1 MTSTQDRER
10 GLVKASEVFT
20 RQRQKDA
27 LASVLN
33 RPLRADREAV
43 SAAFSKWVRVTMF
56 QLSAVSEA
64 KADEANQLVQR
75 QIEDDRMAFHQ
86 RENVLEESKRTI
98 EGELE
103 ESKAIESHLRSQ
115 LSQLHDEKEKLTEQ
129 VSALKTTASSN
140 GNGKSYR
147 FLPTDDQME
156 KRASLLADRESEVK
170 RQELDLHLR
179 EQKVDGRERQGASQS
194 EELEGAHGRFRKLA
208 DQLRKKERDLEW
220 REANLTSELSK
231 CENTQSRLQKL
242 AIQLQQKAEQLS
254 HDRLL
259 TTRRM
264 EECDA
269 LESQLQQWQTQLE
282 EPKAGHQE

>member
-1 MTSTQDRER
+1 MASMQDRER
-10 GLVKASEVFT
+10 KLEEATEVFT

-56 QLSAVSEA
+56 QLSSASDA
-64 KADEANQLVQR
+64 KADEANQFLQR

-86 RENVLEESKRTI
+86 RETVLEESKRTI
-98 EGELE
+98 ESQLE
-103 ESKAIESHLRSQ
+103 ESKEIESHLRSQ
-115 LSQLHDEKEKLTEQ
+115 LSRLHDEKEKLTEQ
-129 VSALKTTASSN
+129 GSALKVTAGSI
-140 GNGKSYR
+140 GNGKSDQI
-147 FLPTDDQME
+147 LPTDDQMK

-170 RQELDLHLR
+170 RQELALQLR
-179 EQKVDGRERQGASQS
+179 EQKVDGGERQGFAQS
-194 EELEGAHGRFRKLA
+194 EELENAHGRFRKLA
-208 DQLRKKERDLEW
+208 DQLRQKERDLEW

-254 HDRLL
+254 HDRSL
-259 TTRRM
+259 TARRM

-282 EPKAGHQE
+282 VPKSGRDE

>member
-1 MTSTQDRER
+1 MQDRER
-10 GLVKASEVFT
+10 RLEKATEIFT
-20 RQRQKDA
+20 HQRQKDA

-56 QLSAVSEA
+56 QLSDVSEA
-64 KADEANQLVQR
+64 KADEANQVLQR

-86 RENVLEESKRTI
+86 RETILEESKRTI
-98 EGELE
+98 ETQLE
-103 ESKAIESHLRSQ
+103 ESKGIESDLHCQLLRLQ
-115 LSQLHDEKEKLTEQ
+115 DEKEKLTEQ
-129 VSALKTTASSN
+129 VSVLKITAGSSAKGISN
-140 GNGKSYR
+140 R
-147 FLPTDDQME
+147 FLPTDDQMS
-156 KRASLLADRESEVK
+156 KRVSLLADRESEVK
-170 RQELDLHLR
+170 RQELALHLR
-179 EQKVDGRERQGASQS
+179 EQNIDGRGKGRQDAAQS
-194 EELEGAHGRFRKLA
+194 EELEDANGRFRKLA
-208 DQLRKKERDLEW
+208 DQLRQKECDLEW

-254 HDRLL
+254 HDRSL

-264 EECDA
+264 KECDA

-282 EPKAGHQE
+282 VPKLG

>member
-1 MTSTQDRER
+1 MTSAQERER
-10 GLVKASEVFT
+10 GLEKASEVFT

-56 QLSAVSEA
+56 QLSGVSAA

-86 RENVLEESKRTI
+86 RENVLEGSRRKI

-103 ESKAIESHLRSQ
+103 ESKAIENHLRSQ

-129 VSALKTTASSN
+129 VSTLKTTASSN
-140 GNGKSYR
+140 GNGKSNR
-147 FLPTDDQME
+147 LLPTVDQMKE
-156 KRASLLADRESEVK
+156 RASLLADRESEVK
-170 RQELDLHLR
+170 RQELDLRIR
-179 EQKVDGRERQGASQS
+179 EQKVDGRERQGAAQS
-194 EELEGAHGRFRKLA
+194 EELEDAHGRFRKLA
-208 DQLRKKERDLEW
+208 DQLRQKKRDIEC

-282 EPKAGHQE
+282 VPKAGHQE